1 MQMVCQR
8 HELKLQV
15 ADGYARAR
23 GETQNG
29 SVRNRVLSEPC
40 GGCAEDDRIIRHREH
55 RLA

>member
-1 MQMVCQR
+1 MVCQR
-8 HELKLQV
+8 HELGLQL

-23 GETQNG
+23 DETQNG
-29 SVRNRVLSEPC
+29 LVRDRVLSEPC